1 MRIVNNVISIAKGET
16 STYDVSVIDKKTGV
30 PFMLPKGIQNPAIE
44 FIVRPSIYNRDD
56 DFVFRAYLLRT
67 SDHMFET
74 DEVVNYNDPE
84 DVYEEETTAQW
95 DNDVKPV
102 EGDEGKLFRRYKSD
116 GSCDF
121 RYYDENQINE
131 DDATHWIPYEFK
143 INFTFPYEATSLM
156 ENKTYKYEVTLFGGV
171 LKDSTQKDVLSPPGK
186 GESIYSKI
194 DFKKPLL
201 EATDFVVG
209 GSLSE

>member
-30 PFMLPKGIQNPAIE
+30 PFILPKGIQNPAIE

-74 DEVVNYNDPE
+74 DEVVDYNDPE
-84 DVYEEETTAQW
+84 DEITAQW
-95 DNDVKPV
+95 DDAVKPV
-102 EGDEGKLFRRYKSD
+102 EGDEGKLFRRYLSD
-116 GSCDF
+116 GSSDF

-171 LKDSTQKDVLSPPGK
+171 LKDLTQEDVLSPPGE